1 MARTASVGAS
11 AGRSAPM
18 PRKGATTVHV
28 PLKLRRIGGRKRV
41 VMADGLAPPTTSI
54 QPESALLRAI
64 IKAHHWQ
71 SMLNDGRY
79 SSIAEL
85 AAAHKI
91 SHTYACRIM
100 SLNALSP
107 RIVEAILEGRQGPEV
122 TMAAASRPFSAVW
135 SEQTFDNTA
144 S

>member
-1 MARTASVGAS
+1 
-11 AGRSAPM
+11 
-18 PRKGATTVHV
+18 V

-41 VMADGLAPPTTSI
+41 VMPDGLAPLTASI

-64 IKAHHWQ
+64 VKAHHWQ
-71 SMLNDGRY
+71 SMLNDRRY

-85 AAAHKI
+85 ATAHKV

-107 RIVEAILEGRQGPEV
+107 RIVEAVLEGRQGPDV
-122 TMAAASRPFSAVW
+122 TLAVLSRPFSAVW
-135 SEQTFDNTA
+135 SEQSFGA
-144 S
+144 SS